1 MPPQQTY
8 QNINVVNFPDDDS
21 NEKLQKDMEYIEPA
35 FDSTLRRTNFIP
47 ATFNLVAT
55 IVSLFCFIIFLIITF
70 FLIFLFKNIKVGGG
84 VLSLPL
90 AFAKAGII
98 PSILLM
104 IFAAVI
110 TDFSLYIICS
120 CARRTNPGATSYM
133 EIVKYAFGPGAEIA
147 TTSILVTYLSGV
159 LVGFCVLLKGI
170 FAPLVKDVLDLMGGS
185 LGGIQETDKFD
196 AIILFII
203 LVLMAPLMIQRN
215 LYALR
220 NICYVG
226 FSSVCFIAITIGIR
240 AYQRNFVDAKAE
252 NIDFKIKWM
261 ANSWDDIL
269 FAFPVIV
276 LAFLCAFNMVEV
288 HTVS

>member
-1 MPPQQTY
+1 
-8 QNINVVNFPDDDS
+8 
-21 NEKLQKDMEYIEPA
+21 
-35 FDSTLRRTNFIP
+35 
-47 ATFNLVAT
+47 
-55 IVSLFCFIIFLIITF
+55 
-70 FLIFLFKNIKVGGG
+70 
-84 VLSLPL
+84 
-90 AFAKAGII
+90 
-98 PSILLM
+98 
-104 IFAAVI
+104 
-110 TDFSLYIICS
+110 
-120 CARRTNPGATSYM
+120 M

-240 AYQRNFVDAKAE
+240 AYQRNFVDAKAA
-252 NIDFKIKWM
+252 NIDFNIKWM

>member
-1 MPPQQTY
+1 M
-8 QNINVVNFPDDDS
+8 
-21 NEKLQKDMEYIEPA
+21 
-35 FDSTLRRTNFIP
+35 
-47 ATFNLVAT
+47 
-55 IVSLFCFIIFLIITF
+55 
-70 FLIFLFKNIKVGGG
+70 KVGGG

-133 EIVKYAFGPGAEIA
+133 EIVKYAFGPSAEIA

-185 LGGIQETDKFD
+185 LGGIQENDKFD

-240 AYQRNFVDAKAE
+240 AYQRNFVDTKAE
-252 NIDFKIKWM
+252 NIDFNIKWM

-288 HTVS
+288 HTVSNSAIYRNYDCCIIVVLISSTNTRH